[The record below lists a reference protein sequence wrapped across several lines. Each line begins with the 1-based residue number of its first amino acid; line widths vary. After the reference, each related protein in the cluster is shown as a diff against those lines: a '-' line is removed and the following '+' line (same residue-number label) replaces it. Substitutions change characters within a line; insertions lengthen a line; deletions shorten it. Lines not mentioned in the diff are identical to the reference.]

1 MFPEGPGRANRFV
14 TLGCQQARKDKK
26 KKETDARTRLLSFGQ
41 SIKSIVPFLSRSLP
55 PLLNVHIIGSLSIVS
70 FASLA
75 RPQAFSERLFS
86 AANLSAGIDG
96 KTACHADVSLFLPQS
111 GSSRNHTLPDSIPLD
126 NWERSSFHR
135 CKPFSHPSTQTKRQ
149 KNNNKI

>member
-1 MFPEGPGRANRFV
+1 MGAQIDLSRLAANKLER
-14 TLGCQQARKDKK
+14 TKRKK
-26 KKETDARTRLLSFGQ
+26 KQTPELDSCPLARV
-41 SIKSIVPFLSRSLP
+41 IKSIVPFLSRSLP

-135 CKPFSHPSTQTKRQ
+135 CKPFRHPSTQTKRQ
-149 KNNNKI
+149 KK